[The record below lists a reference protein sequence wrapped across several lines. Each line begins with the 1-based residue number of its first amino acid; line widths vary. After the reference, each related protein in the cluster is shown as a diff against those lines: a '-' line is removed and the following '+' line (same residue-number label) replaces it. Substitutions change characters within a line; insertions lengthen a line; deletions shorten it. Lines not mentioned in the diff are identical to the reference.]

1 MDQDSTGTVRTDRH
15 EPASQQNPALRRPGL
30 MGRTRRM
37 GRVTALVAVIAAA
50 VIAIVLV
57 LSTAHLLP
65 QFSNPFAESTVD
77 RSSPALL
84 KSISALS
91 RYEAAS
97 GSVQGVVNLD
107 QRTSWLPTFIEGTQT
122 LFVGEGTDIA
132 FVDFSKLKGSAIKVA
147 HNRTQV
153 AMTVPRGRLEPAVL
167 NVQRSYVFAQRR
179 GLLDRI
185 GGFFSG
191 NPNSQHQVYVLAQEK
206 IQSAAQHSELLIQ
219 AQRNTK
225 TMLIGLMRSL
235 GFRQV
240 TVTFGPA

>member
-1 MDQDSTGTVRTDRH
+1 MDPDSTGTVRTDRH
-15 EPASQQNPALRRPGL
+15 ERTSQLTPAQRRGPI
-30 MGRTRRM
+30 GRRI
-37 GRVTALVAVIAAA
+37 GRLTALVAVIVVA
-50 VIAIVLV
+50 VLAIVLA
-57 LSTAHLLP
+57 LSAVHLLP
-65 QFSNPFAESTVD
+65 RFTNPFAETTID

-97 GSVQGVVNLD
+97 GSFQVVVNLD

-132 FVDFSKLKGSAIKVA
+132 FVDFSKLKGSAIKVS

-153 AMTVPRGRLEPAVL
+153 VIIIPRARLEPAVL
-167 NVQRSYVFAQRR
+167 NVQRSYVFAQQQGILNRV
-179 GLLDRI
+179 GN
-185 GGFFSG
+185 FFAG
-191 NPNSQHQVYVLAQEK
+191 NPDSQHQVYALAQKK
-206 IQSAAQHSELLIQ
+206 IETAAQHSELLSQ
-219 AQRNTK
+219 AQRNTR

-235 GFRQV
+235 GFHQV